1 MNKCAFTICAK
12 NYMAQA
18 ITLKKSFKKYNEEVD
33 FFIFLS
39 DLTEDGI
46 PTDAVLLNDSW
57 IPGWEDMAFKYDV
70 IEFSTA
76 IKPFCFNKLFNE
88 GYDKVIYLDPDIY
101 VTNKL
106 DYIYAILDTKSIV
119 LSPHYCKIQE
129 HFTGG
134 VSEETLL
141 FVGIYNLGFG
151 AIKKTDVGKTIVTW
165 WMNRLQN
172 KCYIDRMD
180 ALHVDQKWLDFIP
193 CFFPNDVEITHHP
206 GINPAVWNLHERE
219 LVIKDGQYRIKYIDE
234 EKDYP
239 LLFFHFSGF
248 DPFNKTILNRRHPQF
263 NIERCPSFKPL
274 IDEYVDAEYANGYE
288 KYAAYSYAFNNFSN
302 GEKILPINRRLYR
315 QLFEGKKDNLFDV
328 SGDLYQYFKKNKLL
342 SNVYGKKSR
351 SGFSP
356 AEAEKKDKYKGY
368 VGRAL
373 KFAKSLLG
381 VRYYSGMLQVLQ
393 EYSRMDKQVF
403 LVQDKAKNDKQS

>member
-1 MNKCAFTICAK
+1 MKRCAFTICAK

-18 ITLKKSFKKYNEEVD
+18 ITLKKSFLRFNNGID

-39 DLTEDGI
+39 DLTEEGI
-46 PTDAVLLNDSW
+46 PSDVILLDDSW
-57 IPGWEDMAFKYDV
+57 IPQWEDMAFKYNV

-76 IKPFCFNKLFNE
+76 IKPFCFNKLFNG

-101 VTNKL
+101 VTQSL
-106 DYIYAILDTKSIV
+106 DYIYSLLDTKSIV

-129 HFTGG
+129 HFSGG

-151 AIKKTDVGKTIVTW
+151 AIRNTDVGKTIVIW
-165 WMNRLQN
+165 WMNRLKN

-180 ALHVDQKWLDFIP
+180 ALHVDQKWIDFIP
-193 CFFPNDVEITHHP
+193 GFFPDDVEITHHP

-219 LVIKDGQYRIKYIDE
+219 LAIKDGQYRIKYIDE
-234 EKDYP
+234 ENDYP

-248 DPFNKTILNRRHPQF
+248 DPFNKTILNRRHPQY
-263 NIERCPSFKPL
+263 NIDRCPSFRPL
-274 IDEYVDAEYANGYE
+274 IDEYVDEEYENGYD
-288 KYAAYSYAFNNFSN
+288 KYAKYSYSFNNFSN

-315 QLFEGKKDNLFDV
+315 QLFEGKEENLFDV
-328 SGDLYQYFKKNKLL
+328 AGNMYQYFRKNKLL
-342 SNVYGKKSR
+342 SKVYGNKSR
-351 SGFSP
+351 SGFTP

-368 VGRAL
+368 IARVL
-373 KFAKSLLG
+373 KLAKRVIG

-393 EYSRMDKQVF
+393 DYSRMDKQVF
-403 LVQDKAKNDKQS
+403 LVENKMMDDKK